1 MTSFFISR
9 KIISCKDENPA
20 AFTDNNI
27 KQNKRSI
34 KSYPLISSEIKKLK
48 ILLSSFDIKIK
59 WTNKNRVLGKG
70 SFGEVI
76 SANFEVN
83 DYFSPDLAVK
93 ILKKNKQN
101 TVERVL
107 QEYDLASSISSK
119 YVVRVLG
126 LSQVITPK
134 NTYFYITQELI
145 PGGDLLNRV
154 EKDHFNMTLELKKK
168 IIYQTILGLEAI
180 HKNNFI
186 HGDLKPSNILL
197 SSTSRNFQEV
207 NIKICDFGFAGK
219 LDFTGC
225 YYNSGYHPYGNI
237 EYAAPETFIKKKA
250 WKLSEVWSLA
260 LLILFMKYK
269 SCYLKG
275 RSTEE
280 TIKNITGFSR
290 DAAFGNKCVIYSMM
304 NKDYSKRITLKE
316 LKKLKYFKDI
326 SNEILQGN

>member
-225 YYNSGYHPYGNI
+225 YYNSGYHPYGNN
-237 EYAAPETFIKKKA
+237 
-250 WKLSEVWSLA
+250 
-260 LLILFMKYK
+260 
-269 SCYLKG
+269 LKG